1 MKGEGLTEKLSFYV
15 EGKQRID
22 GQKKKKKALPQSF
35 SAASQRSE

>member
-22 GQKKKKKALPQSF
+22 GQKKKKKSI
-35 SAASQRSE
+35 ASIFFCCLAEV